1 MPEELQNEQ
10 IPPAEQEGGA
20 AAPETVETVEQPVE
34 TERPF
39 LTTPFEEYNVQEGLL
54 LLLVIMA
61 FLAACW
67 KLIQEVF

>member
-39 LTTPFEEYNVQEGLL
+39 LTTPFEEYNVQE
-54 LLLVIMA
+54 
-61 FLAACW
+61 LA
-67 KLIQEVF
+67 